1 MAVTTS
7 VGKTI
12 LVTGASRGIGYQ
24 IARRFAGER
33 DDYGTVLLLA
43 RPSDAFSAAAAD
55 LAAAARP
62 GVRVLPYA
70 VDLADADALRSVVDA
85 VHAEHHRIDTLIN
98 NAGYANPVALQQID
112 FADFQYTVNVNVYA
126 PFLLVQQLLHQGNT
140 FELIV
145 NVASTAGI
153 NGRAGWLTYSA
164 SKAAMITMSQVM
176 REELALYGTR
186 VVCVSP
192 GRCATDLRK
201 ALAPD
206 EDPETI
212 MRPAD
217 VAAVVDMLA
226 SGVGRF
232 VDSANLVV
240 RQ

>member
-1 MAVTTS
+1 MAVTAS

-33 DDYGTVLLLA
+33 DDYDTVLLLA
-43 RPSDAFSAAAAD
+43 RPSEAFTAAAAG
-55 LAAAARP
+55 LAEGARA
-62 GVRVLPYA
+62 GVRVQAYP
-70 VDLADADALRSVVDA
+70 VDLADADELRAAVDA
-85 VHAEHHRIDTLIN
+85 IHAEHPRIDTLVN

-112 FADFQYTVNVNVYA
+112 FADFQHTVNVNVYA
-126 PFLLVQQLLHQGNT
+126 PFLLVQHLLHRGNT

-192 GRCATDLRK
+192 GRCATDLRRT
-201 ALAPD
+201 LAPD